1 MKNNAKI
8 IISGIIIGIISI
20 ILVAYGNPK
29 NMGVCVACFLRD
41 ISGAL
46 GLHNANVVQYIR
58 PEIIGIVLGALCIS
72 LFSKEFSSRGGSS
85 PFIRFILGFMVV
97 VGALIFLG
105 CPARMVLRLA
115 GGDLNAVVGLVGF
128 TVGILLGVFFLN
140 RGFSLKRSYKLN
152 KVEGF
157 FLPAINVGLLI
168 FLIVAPG
175 YILFSKTGPGSM
187 HAPIIIALIGGL
199 VVGAL
204 AQKTRLCFV
213 GGIRDL
219 ILFKDTYLISGFLAI
234 FVAVLIGNLI
244 LGNFSLGFTN
254 QPIAHNDGV
263 WNFLGMVIVGW
274 GSVLLGGCP
283 LRQLIL
289 SGEGNTDSVI
299 SVVGMVVGA
308 AFAHNFG
315 LASSA
320 KGATYNGK
328 ITAVIMI
335 GLLLVISFVFTQKF
349 SVDKKAGA
357 KNEKVGC

>member
-1 MKNNAKI
+1 MKNNVKI
-8 IISGIIIGIISI
+8 IISGAIIGIISI

-58 PEIIGIVLGALCIS
+58 PEIIGIVLGAFCIS

-97 VGALIFLG
+97 VGALVFLG

-140 RGFSLKRSYKLN
+140 RGFSLKRSYKLS
-152 KVEGF
+152 KAEGF

-168 FLIVAPG
+168 FLVAAPG

-187 HAPIIIALIGGL
+187 HAPIIIALVGGL
-199 VVGAL
+199 IVGAL

-234 FVAVLIGNLI
+234 FVAVLVGNLI
-244 LGNFSLGFTN
+244 IGNFTLGFTN

-263 WNFLGMVIVGW
+263 WNFLGMVVVGW

-299 SVVGMVVGA
+299 AVVGMVVGA

-328 ITAVIMI
+328 ISVGIMI
-335 GLLLVISFVFTQKF
+335 GLLLVISFIFTQKI
-349 SVDKKAGA
+349 SIDKKAGA